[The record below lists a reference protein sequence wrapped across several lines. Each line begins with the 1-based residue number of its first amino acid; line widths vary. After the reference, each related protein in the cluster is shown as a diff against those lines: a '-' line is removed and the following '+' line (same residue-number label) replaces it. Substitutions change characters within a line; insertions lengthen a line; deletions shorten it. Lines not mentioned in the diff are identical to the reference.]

1 MDIIDIV
8 DNGAENEDII
18 FDLTNRTTNVDVA
31 HIVSVT
37 TCLTGTHEV
46 GFRER
51 AFSVTLTSMSTLA
64 AFTAELKILRGLP
77 LGSPMSIIIRY
88 YLDNNASLDDV
99 RLDALALLHATGCR
113 YLSKPVC
120 IEVYSKSGTA
130 PINSY
135 TISLEDIRQSILLF
149 MYQIFKKSP
158 EHMLA
163 QLPRIWMSGRGEA
176 REAEWDLSKCSIKP
190 IVNENVGIS
199 STIIQSRYEE
209 IKGSVT
215 ASDMSATPGTAAG
228 GATPATVSDA
238 ESSDMAITKIANT
251 QKDTEAATS
260 TDNVPPPVSH
270 PIDPNAPSLLNL
282 PGEVRNAIYE
292 ALFIHEYPIQIHAK
306 NINRLGYHSG
316 YRSDR
321 IISGTALLQSCCQIQ
336 YEATGVLYA
345 RNVFRL
351 GLPEDADQRSGT
363 IWAMDW
369 LRIIGKQSSSL
380 RVIQLDVNNLLDA
393 DETLEVLP
401 ILEHTWKLEH
411 KKMNVLFVALLEVHS
426 SKSYFQSNREWSAS
440 HMARINK
447 SLSTLTA
454 DPSNLLRKY
463 WNSKMLLRVGLD
475 TDESEVYVSY
485 RHNDSGGGNWMT
497 KSRMSISDEGELR
510 VIPPNRN
517 TEFCDLMSIYSVR
530 KRLFDLFQPPGVEL
544 TFDLA
549 HQTTNSNLRSL
560 AGVNRWLRHE
570 AISEVCDVNS
580 TFNSAT
586 STPKYNFATEL
597 ERFTAIRLRGRPRY
611 FHLYFDLPKHS
622 TLEDVRFDAL
632 LLLSAMDSVNRKVHL
647 EIETN

>member
-1 MDIIDIV
+1 
-8 DNGAENEDII
+8 
-18 FDLTNRTTNVDVA
+18 
-31 HIVSVT
+31 
-37 TCLTGTHEV
+37 
-46 GFRER
+46 
-51 AFSVTLTSMSTLA
+51 
-64 AFTAELKILRGLP
+64 
-77 LGSPMSIIIRY
+77 
-88 YLDNNASLDDV
+88 
-99 RLDALALLHATGCR
+99 
-113 YLSKPVC
+113 
-120 IEVYSKSGTA
+120 
-130 PINSY
+130 
-135 TISLEDIRQSILLF
+135 
-149 MYQIFKKSP
+149 
-158 EHMLA
+158 
-163 QLPRIWMSGRGEA
+163 
-176 REAEWDLSKCSIKP
+176 
-190 IVNENVGIS
+190 
-199 STIIQSRYEE
+199 
-209 IKGSVT
+209 
-215 ASDMSATPGTAAG
+215 MSAAPSTTAG
-228 GATPATVSDA
+228 GATSITASDA
-238 ESSDMAITKIANT
+238 ESSDMAVTKIANT
-251 QKDTEAATS
+251 QKDTEAATA

-270 PIDPNAPSLLNL
+270 PIDPNAPSFLNL

-316 YRSDR
+316 YRSDS

-336 YEATGVLYA
+336 HEATGVLYA

-351 GLPEDADQRSGT
+351 RLPEDADERSGT

-369 LRIIGKQSSSL
+369 LRIIGKQASSL

-401 ILEHTWKLEH
+401 ILEYTWKLEH
-411 KKMNVLFVALLEVHS
+411 KEMNVLFVAPPEVHS
-426 SKSYFQSNREWSAS
+426 SMLYFQSNREWSAS
-440 HMARINK
+440 HMAKINE

-463 WNSKMLLRVGLD
+463 WISKMLLRVGLD
-475 TDESEVYVSY
+475 TDESKVYVSY

-497 KSRMSISDEGELR
+497 KGRMSISDEGELR

-517 TEFCDLMSIYSVR
+517 TDFCDLMSIYSVR

-560 AGVNRWLRHE
+560 AGLNRWLRHE
-570 AISEVCDVNS
+570 AISEVCDINS
-580 TFNSAT
+580 TFNSVT

-647 EIETN
+647 EIEVRHPVDSETPNHCFTLSLDQLKVGVLLFIYDFLKTYPNRADLPCPTIWTNGFGQAKEASWQNELGLDTLVNSYLDNSYKVTGWVDYKLTNDWNWLVNSHLGPCVKGSLLEFLRKSHRWGYRYDLTILSG

>member
-1 MDIIDIV
+1 
-8 DNGAENEDII
+8 
-18 FDLTNRTTNVDVA
+18 
-31 HIVSVT
+31 
-37 TCLTGTHEV
+37 
-46 GFRER
+46 
-51 AFSVTLTSMSTLA
+51 
-64 AFTAELKILRGLP
+64 
-77 LGSPMSIIIRY
+77 
-88 YLDNNASLDDV
+88 
-99 RLDALALLHATGCR
+99 
-113 YLSKPVC
+113 
-120 IEVYSKSGTA
+120 
-130 PINSY
+130 
-135 TISLEDIRQSILLF
+135 
-149 MYQIFKKSP
+149 
-158 EHMLA
+158 
-163 QLPRIWMSGRGEA
+163 
-176 REAEWDLSKCSIKP
+176 
-190 IVNENVGIS
+190 
-199 STIIQSRYEE
+199 
-209 IKGSVT
+209 
-215 ASDMSATPGTAAG
+215 MSATPGTAAG

-238 ESSDMAITKIANT
+238 ESSDMAVTKIANT
-251 QKDTEAATS
+251 QKDTKAATS

-306 NINRLGYHSG
+306 NIDRLGYHSG
-316 YRSDR
+316 YRSDS

-351 GLPEDADQRSGT
+351 RLPEDSDERSG
-363 IWAMDW
+363 IMWAMGW
-369 LRIIGKQSSSL
+369 LRMIGKQSSSL

-401 ILEHTWKLEH
+401 ILEYTWKLEH
-411 KKMNVLFVALLEVHS
+411 KEMNVLFVAPLEVHGS
-426 SKSYFQSNREWSAS
+426 FSYFQSNREWSAS
-440 HMARINK
+440 HTAKINK

-463 WNSKMLLRVGLD
+463 WISKMLLRVGLD
-475 TDESEVYVSY
+475 SDRSKVYISY
-485 RHNDSGGGNWMT
+485 RHNHRDGGNWMT
-497 KSRMSISDEGELR
+497 KGRISISDEGELR
-510 VIPPNRN
+510 VIPRNRN

-560 AGVNRWLRHE
+560 AGLNRWLRHE
-570 AISEVCDVNS
+570 AISEVCDVDS

-632 LLLSAMDSVNRKVHL
+632 LLLSAMDSINRKVHL